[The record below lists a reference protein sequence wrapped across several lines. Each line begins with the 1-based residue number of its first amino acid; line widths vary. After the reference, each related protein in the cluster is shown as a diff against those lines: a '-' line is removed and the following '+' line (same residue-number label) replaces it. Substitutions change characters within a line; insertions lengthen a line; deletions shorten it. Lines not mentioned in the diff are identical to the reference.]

1 MTGRYGANAS
11 VGAEACRT
19 YGGGMDA
26 DIASVAAVIADPTR
40 AAMLD
45 ALLGDEALTAGE
57 LARAADVAPSTASEH
72 LRRLTEAGL
81 VYSTPAGRHR
91 YHRLTGPDVAEAM
104 EALALIAPQRER
116 RPSTLR
122 RVRADAAMT
131 YARTC
136 YDHLAGVVGVTL
148 VEGLVSRDRLRW
160 DDGLLR
166 PGPGGTAWLDD
177 LGIDVDRLRAR
188 RGPLVRTCID
198 WTSRR
203 PHLAGAVGAAI
214 ADHALSRKWVV
225 RRAHGHRALRVTAEG
240 REAFR
245 TVLGCDLPPPPK
257 Y

>member
-1 MTGRYGANAS
+1 
-11 VGAEACRT
+11 
-19 YGGGMDA
+19 MDA
-26 DIASVAAVIADPTR
+26 DIAAVAAVIADPTR

-57 LARAADVAPSTASEH
+57 LARATGVAPSTASEH
-72 LRRLTEAGL
+72 LRRLTDAGL

-91 YHRLTGPDVAEAM
+91 YHRLTGPEVAEAM
-104 EALALIAPQRER
+104 EALALIAPERER

-148 VEGLVSRDRLRW
+148 LDGLVSDDRLQW
-160 DDGLLR
+160 DDGSLR
-166 PGPGGTAWLDD
+166 TGSDGTGWLDD
-177 LGIDVDRLRAR
+177 LGIDVDRLRSR
-188 RGPLVRTCID
+188 RRPLVRACID

-225 RRAHGHRALRVTAEG
+225 RRTHGQRALRVTAEG
-240 REAFR
+240 RDAFSR
-245 TVLGCDLPPPPK
+245 LLGRDLPPPPEV
-257 Y
+257 